1 MRYNGIDPRTLHR
14 AISIA
19 KEIPPGIAGREV
31 VTVRGNAAEYYAGTE
46 SQRSEY
52 RVKVN
57 IAARS
62 PEEAWRVRALLAR
75 WAAGNGQPAP
85 LEPGKWP
92 GMAYDAAVK
101 TISAPEFVRGFAT
114 VEITFVLPDGA
125 AYEVRTSRANG
136 TGGNVNMHV
145 DGSETARPVIS
156 QKVNG
161 ASDGLTWSLDGAPL
175 LRFNGRVNSGST
187 VEMDLQNSS
196 LTIDGAHA
204 EADADWTATD
214 WQPDFLPGKHTISS
228 SNGGEMQVRW
238 HNRWQ

>member
-1 MRYNGIDPRTLHR
+1 MRYNGVDPKTLHR
-14 AISIA
+14 AISID
-19 KEIPPGIAGREV
+19 KEIPPGISGREV
-31 VTVRGNAAEYYAGTE
+31 VTVRGNAAEHYAGAE
-46 SQRSEY
+46 PKRSEY
-52 RVKVN
+52 RVRVN

-85 LEPGKWP
+85 LESGKWP
-92 GMAYDAAVK
+92 GMAYDAVVK
-101 TISAPEFVRGFAT
+101 TIGSPEFVRGFAT

-125 AYEVRTSRANG
+125 AYEVRTSRASG
-136 TGGNVNMHV
+136 TGGNVNMYV

-156 QKVNG
+156 QKMNG

-175 LRFNGRVNSGST
+175 LTFSGTVNSGST

-196 LTIDGAHA
+196 LTIDGVHV

-214 WQPDFLPGKHTISS
+214 WQPTFLPGKHTISS